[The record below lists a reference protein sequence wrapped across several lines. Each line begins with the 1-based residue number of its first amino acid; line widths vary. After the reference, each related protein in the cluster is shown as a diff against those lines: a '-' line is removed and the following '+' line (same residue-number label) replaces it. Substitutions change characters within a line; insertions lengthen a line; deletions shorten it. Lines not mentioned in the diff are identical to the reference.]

1 MKIFDKNNVLILDV
15 AVDDSSYAE
24 TRIQESHT
32 LTLYYSLPE
41 YVEIPEGAYVDFQ
54 GERFTLESSQKFTC
68 YGERNFEYTVIFDG
82 PQAKLRKYKVRDTTI
97 QNLLKFAYTA
107 TPRQHLTLIV
117 KALNRRE
124 AGWQIGECIDAP
136 EKTLSYNHTY
146 CIDALQM
153 LADEFKTEW
162 EIKGKTVHLRR
173 VEYNK
178 SNPLRLRYG
187 QDCGLKP
194 GISRENFGTKQPCE
208 ILLVQGGRKNIDAS
222 AYGSVELLLP
232 KSQTI
237 SFDGV
242 KFSDEAGFDASSAR
256 SYTTDATGTEVT
268 RTDRPLVT
276 YAEDSIDLSSIYP
289 KRVGTVSAVE
299 ELPGKDNT
307 KVYDIIDASI
317 PDALDYSKAL
327 IKGQSMKIIFQSGT
341 LSGREFDVKYKHAE
355 RRFML
360 VNTTY
365 DGIQMPGGAVYIPK
379 VGDTYAV
386 FGCALPDAYVCDNAT
401 RSGASWEMFREAV
414 RVKFEN
420 ETERYTFSG
429 ELDELFA
436 ERRWI
441 EIGAKIVKGGYVL
454 LESDKFADASGLL
467 IRITGV
473 RTPVNNPRRPQIEL
487 SNVASSGSIAGRL
500 NKIEQNEA
508 KTEDLFNQIRRET
521 SRTYDHAKEAQEML
535 EKALD
540 GFTAGINPIWVR
552 TMSVL
557 LGNEYQQIIFV
568 DSKTDSQREVVP
580 AFEMDN
586 ETKVFTAPASILK
599 HMTMGIDKTSSA
611 HKASDFKYWDVS
623 GYTSPFLSDDKAP
636 YYLVAKCAKT
646 GAAGSFLLQKEYKYD
661 PGDGFYYFLV
671 GLLSSE
677 TGGSRS
683 FATAYGYTEIL
694 PGQMRIR
701 MIISPDGRTYFNVA
715 QGIIGGNIR
724 IESGSTGYAN
734 LTDKP
739 DLGIYTTKA
748 EFRVYS
754 NQIGGQVSAIR
765 TQGQATKEDLA
776 RLDAWSK
783 QEHTKVLNRIQS
795 LDDNMIYKMQTA
807 GFITTSQGNALY
819 ASAKDMNGN
828 YITSLITQTPAA
840 INLLSRNIVLTGN
853 TTFKAFKE
861 ETRNSLNQ
869 KQGKN
874 DVFDMNNARING
886 QTVIEGGLIK
896 ASHIN
901 TQSMKV
907 QDGAIIGDFK
917 IYNGAIVY
925 KDYTHMSGGI
935 TGLWLSAQGAID
947 LMSPANGSKT
957 RISGAEINLKSGS
970 PHSAVFLRCQFSAG
984 GSERV
989 FSVEARNTGDE
1000 SWYKRILIRATILP
1014 HRNVA
1019 ANRGLG
1025 RVAGSTVN
1033 QPEFYEVLWD
1043 AFSGCFCLGTRY

>member
-1 MKIFDKNNVLILDV
+1 MKIYDKNNALILDV

-24 TRIQESHT
+24 TRIHEANT

-68 YGERNFEYTVIFDG
+68 YGDRNFEYTVIFDG

-162 EIKGKTVHLRR
+162 EITGKTVHLRR

-194 GISRENFGTKQPCE
+194 GVSRENFGTKSPCE
-208 ILLVQGGRKNIDAS
+208 ILLVQGGSKNIDAS

-232 KSQTI
+232 KLQTI
-237 SFDGV
+237 AFDGV

-276 YAEDSIDLSSIYP
+276 YAEDSVDLSSIYP

-341 LSGREFDVKYKHAE
+341 LSGREFEVKYKHAE

-379 VGDTYAV
+379 PGDTYAV

-401 RSGASWEMFREAV
+401 KTGASWEMFREAV

-436 ERRWI
+436 ERRWL

-540 GFTAGINPIWVR
+540 GFTAGVNPIWVR

-568 DSKTDSQREVVP
+568 DGKTDSQREVIP
-580 AFEMDN
+580 AFEMNN

-599 HMTMGIDKTSSA
+599 HMTLGIDKTSSA
-611 HKASDFKYWDVS
+611 HKASDFKYWDVA
-623 GYTSPFLSDDKAP
+623 GYTSPFLGDDKAP
-636 YYLVAKCAKT
+636 YYLVAKCAKA

-739 DLGIYTTKA
+739 DLTVYKTKA
-748 EFRVYS
+748 EFNVFS
-754 NQIGGQVSAIR
+754 NQISGQVSQIN
-765 TQGQATKEDLA
+765 T
-776 RLDAWSK
+776 RLGGTESGLSSLNTWTR
-783 QEHTKVLNRIQS
+783 QKVSQVESGLSGANDRIYA
-795 LDDNMIYKMQTA
+795 LQTA
-807 GFITTSQGNALY
+807 GFITQAQGNTLY
-819 ASAKDMNGN
+819 ASAQDMNGN
-828 YITSLITQTPAA
+828 RLVSLITQTPTA
-840 INLLSRNIVLTGN
+840 INLLSRNINLSGN
-853 TTFKAFKE
+853 VTFTNFQSSVN
-861 ETRNSLNQ
+861 NSLSQ

-874 DVFDMNNARING
+874 DPFDMNNARING
-886 QTVIEGGLIK
+886 QTVIEGGFIK
-896 ASHIN
+896 TSLIN
-901 TQSMKV
+901 TKNLVVSGGARIGAFRI
-907 QDGAIIGDFK
+907 QDGKLKTYYAPPSEGESWDW
-917 IYNGAIVY
+917 A
-925 KDYTHMSGGI
+925 SG
-935 TGLWLSAQGAID
+935 TDTELSHHLQ
-947 LMSPANGSKT
+947 
-957 RISGAEINLKSGS
+957 ISGILPNNTATVSKYGFELE
-970 PHSAVFLRCQFSAG
+970 HSAG
-984 GSERV
+984 GAKRE
-989 FSVEARNTGDE
+989 FSITIQNTGDAT
-1000 SWYKRILIRATILP
+1000 WYKRVCIRATVLP
-1014 HRNVA
+1014 HKNAVRQ
-1019 ANRGLG
+1019 L
-1025 RVAGSTVN
+1025 STIEN
-1033 QPEFYEVLWD
+1033 AISNTQQFWEVLWD
-1043 AFSGCFCLGTRY
+1043 ARSGCFCLGQQY

>member
-1 MKIFDKNNVLILDV
+1 MKIFDKNNALILDV

-24 TRIQESHT
+24 TRIHESHT

-107 TPRQHLTLIV
+107 TPRQHLALIV

-124 AGWQIGECIDAP
+124 SGWQIGECIDAP

-194 GISRENFGTKQPCE
+194 GVSRENFGTKKPCE
-208 ILLVQGGRKNIDAS
+208 ILLVQGGSKNIDAS
-222 AYGSVELLLP
+222 VYGSVELLLP

-317 PDALDYSKAL
+317 PEALDYSQSL

-341 LSGREFDVKYKHAE
+341 LSGREFDVKYKHAD

-386 FGCALPDAYVCDNAT
+386 FGCALPEAYVCDNAT

-436 ERRWI
+436 ERRWL

-568 DSKTDSQREVVP
+568 DGKTDSQREVVP
-580 AFEMDN
+580 AFEMNN
-586 ETKVFTAPASILK
+586 ETKVFTAPAAILK
-599 HMTMGIDKTSSA
+599 HMTLGIDKTSSA
-611 HKASDFKYWDVS
+611 HKASDFKYWDVA
-623 GYTSPFLSDDKAP
+623 GYTSPFLGDDKAP
-636 YYLVAKCAKT
+636 YYLVAKCAKA

-739 DLGIYTTKA
+739 DLTVYKTKA
-748 EFRVYS
+748 EFNVFS
-754 NQIGGQVSAIR
+754 NQISGQVSQIN
-765 TQGQATKEDLA
+765 T
-776 RLDAWSK
+776 RLGGTESGLSSLNTWTR
-783 QEHTKVLNRIQS
+783 QKVSQVESGLSGANDRIYA
-795 LDDNMIYKMQTA
+795 LQTA
-807 GFITTSQGNALY
+807 GFITQAQGNTLY
-819 ASAKDMNGN
+819 ASAQDMNGN
-828 YITSLITQTPAA
+828 RLVSLITQTPTA

-853 TTFKAFKE
+853 TTFNAFKE
-861 ETRNSLNQ
+861 ETRDSLSK
-869 KQGKN
+869 KQGKS
-874 DVFDMNNARING
+874 DPFDMNNARING

-917 IYNGAIVY
+917 IYNGSIVY
-925 KDYTHMSGGI
+925 KDYTHMSDGI

-957 RISGAEINLKSGS
+957 KISGAEINLKSGS
-970 PHSAVFLRCQFSAG
+970 PHSAVFLRCQFGAG
-984 GSERV
+984 GAERV
-989 FSVEARNTGDE
+989 FSIEARNTGDDA
-1000 SWYKRILIRATILP
+1000 WYKRILIRATILP
-1014 HRNVA
+1014 HKNV
-1019 ANRGLG
+1019 
-1025 RVAGSTVN
+1025 VGSLAQVDGAITN
-1033 QPEFYEVLWD
+1033 QTQLWEVLWD
-1043 AFSGCFCLGTRY
+1043 ARSGCFCLGQQY